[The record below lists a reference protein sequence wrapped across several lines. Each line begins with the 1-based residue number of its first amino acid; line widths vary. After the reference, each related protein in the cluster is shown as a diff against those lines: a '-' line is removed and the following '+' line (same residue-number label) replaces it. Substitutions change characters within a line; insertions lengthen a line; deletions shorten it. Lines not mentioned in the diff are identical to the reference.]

1 MNKIIEDR
9 GEMYE
14 ELTSRVATDEELI
27 NVFHVLNVN
36 SNGRTLA
43 FLVLLYYKKQ
53 RDESIGDTICLVANV
68 LRLNFEKSEKKSKWR
83 GLIPYIGFIIVCYL

>member
-27 NVFHVLNVN
+27 NVFHMLNIN
-36 SNGRTLA
+36 SNGRALA
-43 FLVLLYYKKQ
+43 FFSV
-53 RDESIGDTICLVANV
+53 
-68 LRLNFEKSEKKSKWR
+68 
-83 GLIPYIGFIIVCYL
+83 IILQETTR